1 MSDEQAT
8 VSDPMLELAGEAQKK
23 PPLLRK
29 IVDWIFSPWVKDEP
43 TSSFDWQQD
52 SRRAYFDQQ
61 PLRARAILYAVAVTM
76 LCLIAWSALAE
87 IDEVTRGQGKVIPSR
102 QVQVIQSQDG
112 GVVTEILVREGV
124 STRHG
129 HSLAFERIVPS
140 FRPFQSRQH
149 ACEHWLKKQ
158 NSYPTL
164 RLRRRYRISSL
175 KR

>member
-102 QVQVIQSQDG
+102 QVQ
-112 GVVTEILVREGV
+112 
-124 STRHG
+124 
-129 HSLAFERIVPS
+129 
-140 FRPFQSRQH
+140 
-149 ACEHWLKKQ
+149 
-158 NSYPTL
+158 
-164 RLRRRYRISSL
+164 
-175 KR
+175 